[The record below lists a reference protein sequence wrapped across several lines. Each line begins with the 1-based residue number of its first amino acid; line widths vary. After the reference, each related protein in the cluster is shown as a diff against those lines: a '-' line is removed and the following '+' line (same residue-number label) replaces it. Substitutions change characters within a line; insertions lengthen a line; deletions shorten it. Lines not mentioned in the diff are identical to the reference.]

1 MPKTPPALDAS
12 KAIRTATL
20 AAAGVLFGELAYAV
34 LRPAPTMEEFD
45 PSGSFGDPGS
55 RPLHI
60 GVMGDS
66 SCTGPGLSNV
76 DETWVR
82 QAARDIAR
90 EGFQVKVSSV
100 AVGGARVSHLL
111 TEQLQPMLDLDPDVI
126 LVSVGGNDA
135 LRGIRSSTFERD
147 LTTLTEALVATGASV
162 VLSGVGDLGTIPRLL
177 PPWSGLMRRRSIR
190 FDEIH
195 AEVAR
200 RHGAI
205 KADQW
210 AVVPSV
216 FSDPDMFS
224 PDLFHPGPAGH
235 RQWADVAIAAISPHL
250 EQLRDGS
257 PAAR

>member
-12 KAIRTATL
+12 KAIRTASL

-34 LRPAPTMEEFD
+34 LRPAPPMVEFD
-45 PSGSFGDPGS
+45 PSGTFGDPRS

-66 SCTGPGLSNV
+66 SCTGPGLSSV

-82 QAARDIAR
+82 QAARDIAQL
-90 EGFQVKVSSV
+90 GFCVQVSSV
-100 AVGGARVSHLL
+100 AVGGARVPDLL
-111 TEQLQPMLDLDPDVI
+111 AVQLQPMLDLDPDVV

-135 LRGIRSSTFERD
+135 LRGIRPSAFERD
-147 LTTLTEALVATGASV
+147 LTTLTEALVATGALV

-195 AEVAR
+195 ATVAE
-200 RHGAI
+200 RHGAV

-216 FSDPDMFS
+216 FSDPGIFS
-224 PDLFHPGPAGH
+224 ADLFHPGPAGH
-235 RQWADVAIAAISPHL
+235 RQWADVALAAIRPHL
-250 EQLRDGS
+250 KQFESG
-257 PAAR
+257 